1 MFSQRGYL
9 LNLILSSSD
18 VVRNPVIFYII
29 VSRIFII
36 LDDYISRIG
45 DLVSG
50 LTNRSN
56 IYHKLSVAQGEPS
69 AIVALYIRVG
79 KVFIVLAF
87 ALIKKDSRNVRMPH
101 KTILRDKREQRTHL
115 SLVVDIFRE
124 NVFVK
129 RISGRTVNEKEI
141 ALFVFSLDLS
151 QKIPARICAGA
162 SCRL

>member
-1 MFSQRGYL
+1 MQTKCFKAGIQQRVKRGLPTFFQTFPQERMFGQRGYL

-29 VSRIFII
+29 VSRVFII
-36 LDDYISRIG
+36 LDDYVSRIG

-50 LTNRSN
+50 LTDRSN

-87 ALIKKDSRNVRMPH
+87 ALI
-101 KTILRDKREQRTHL
+101 
-115 SLVVDIFRE
+115 
-124 NVFVK
+124 
-129 RISGRTVNEKEI
+129 
-141 ALFVFSLDLS
+141 
-151 QKIPARICAGA
+151 
-162 SCRL
+162 